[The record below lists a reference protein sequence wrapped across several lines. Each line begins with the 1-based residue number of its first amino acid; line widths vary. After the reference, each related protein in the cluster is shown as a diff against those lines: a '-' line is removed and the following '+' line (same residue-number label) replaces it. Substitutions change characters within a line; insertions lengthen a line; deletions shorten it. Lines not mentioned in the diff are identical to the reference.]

1 MKHNS
6 FGCGVLSIVSRSDY
20 DDMPSGGGRRGGKG
34 NKGLTLGVLIC
45 ILVILIIIV
54 VRLIVTPEE
63 KLEVLPP
70 NTIEKE
76 SPKNEVDVDAS
87 KMDDRDMVSADSS
100 LYIVTQVD
108 SVVSDEM
115 EESSIEVKNEI
126 IEDKEES
133 ITEEVQE
140 TPVVEE
146 SVEISNSDTFSFT
159 EDTSDVEGPLPTVM
173 EEVIPDDGSTPI
185 EDLLSIEGKEV
196 VSEDTAPTEME
207 DTIPEETT
215 PPEDPLSIEMEETIP
230 DEVIHSI
237 EESFPMVA
245 ETPSEEMAVVEE
257 VSVEEPM
264 VEAPI
269 TQEKIDETPSSTV
282 DEPYDPFVKEE
293 VESIRRGLGDLL
305 SKINFQL
312 ILEEEDTPSE
322 DVEVVLPE
330 EEVEEPL
337 VEAKEEEEIDAPME
351 SSEKVSEPLMETLE
365 KIGPEVAEIM
375 PDSTYESFDAENP
388 ILDSVDEAQ
397 EEPTALETEEIREMS
412 KTAVIEEKSGEI
424 IPGSDIRVE
433 EDRVVLLSTPGKAV
447 ISPVSGIVVQSGR
460 VDGLKTISIE
470 TDEGEIWRFSGFER
484 VDVRMNQK
492 IKKGSALGSIGQS
505 TGSSISISLSSN

>member
-1 MKHNS
+1 M
-6 FGCGVLSIVSRSDY
+6 SRSDY

-70 NTIEKE
+70 NAIEKE

-100 LYIVTQVD
+100 LSIVTQLD

-115 EESSIEVKNEI
+115 EESSMEVKDEI
-126 IEDKEES
+126 VEDREES

-146 SVEISNSDTFSFT
+146 SVEISNSDTFSYT
-159 EDTSDVEGPLPTVM
+159 EDTSDVEGPLPTEMEEVVSEEIVSSIEEPM
-173 EEVIPDDGSTPI
+173 SIEMEEVISEEEPNMEEALPTKEEEVIPDDGSTPI
-185 EDLLSIEGKEV
+185 
-196 VSEDTAPTEME
+196 
-207 DTIPEETT
+207 
-215 PPEDPLSIEMEETIP
+215 EDPLSIEMEETIP
-230 DEVIHSI
+230 DEVIHSL
-237 EESFPMVA
+237 EESFPMVD

-257 VSVEEPM
+257 VSEEEPM

-269 TQEKIDETPSSTV
+269 TQEKIDETPSSIV

-312 ILEEEDTPSE
+312 ILEEEVTPSE

-330 EEVEEPL
+330 EEVVEPL
-337 VEAKEEEEIDAPME
+337 VAAKEEEEI
-351 SSEKVSEPLMETLE
+351 
-365 KIGPEVAEIM
+365 GPEVEEIM
-375 PDSTYESFDAENP
+375 PDSTYESFDEENP
-388 ILDSVDEAQ
+388 ILYFVDDAQ
-397 EEPTALETEEIREMS
+397 EEPTDLETEEIREVS

-424 IPGSDIRVE
+424 IPDSDIRVE

>member
-70 NTIEKE
+70 NAIEKE

-87 KMDDRDMVSADSS
+87 KMDDRAVVSDDSS
-100 LYIVTQVD
+100 LSIVTQLD
-108 SVVSDEM
+108 SVVSEEM
-115 EESSIEVKNEI
+115 
-126 IEDKEES
+126 EES
-133 ITEEVQE
+133 ITEEVLE

-146 SVEISNSDTFSFT
+146 SVEISNPDTFSYT
-159 EDTSDVEGPLPTVM
+159 EDTSDVEGTLPTEMEEVVSEEIVSPIEEPISIEM
-173 EEVIPDDGSTPI
+173 EEVISEEEPTMEEALPTKEEEVIPDDGSTPI
-185 EDLLSIEGKEV
+185 EDS
-196 VSEDTAPTEME
+196 
-207 DTIPEETT
+207 
-215 PPEDPLSIEMEETIP
+215 LSIEMEETIP

-237 EESFPMVA
+237 EESFPMVD

-257 VSVEEPM
+257 VSEVEPM

-269 TQEKIDETPSSTV
+269 NQEKIDETPSSIV

-312 ILEEEDTPSE
+312 ILGEEDTPSE

-330 EEVEEPL
+330 EE
-337 VEAKEEEEIDAPME
+337 EIGASIE
-351 SSEKVSEPLMETLE
+351 SSEEVSEPLLETMEE
-365 KIGPEVAEIM
+365 IGPEVEEIM
-375 PDSTYESFDAENP
+375 PDSTYESFDAEKQ
-388 ILDSVDEAQ
+388 ILDSVNDAQ
-397 EEPTALETEEIREMS
+397 EEPTAFETEEIREMP

>member
-70 NTIEKE
+70 NAIEKE

-87 KMDDRDMVSADSS
+87 KMDDRAVVSDDSS
-100 LYIVTQVD
+100 LSIVTQLD
-108 SVVSDEM
+108 SVVSEEM
-115 EESSIEVKNEI
+115 
-126 IEDKEES
+126 EES
-133 ITEEVQE
+133 ITEEVLE

-146 SVEISNSDTFSFT
+146 SVEISNPDTFSYT
-159 EDTSDVEGPLPTVM
+159 EDTSDVEGTLPTEMEEVVSEEIVSPIEEPISIEM
-173 EEVIPDDGSTPI
+173 EEVISEEEPTMEEALPTKEEEVIPDDGSTPI
-185 EDLLSIEGKEV
+185 
-196 VSEDTAPTEME
+196 
-207 DTIPEETT
+207 
-215 PPEDPLSIEMEETIP
+215 EDPLSIEMEETIP
-230 DEVIHSI
+230 DEVIHSL
-237 EESFPMVA
+237 EESFPMVD

-257 VSVEEPM
+257 VSEVEPM

-269 TQEKIDETPSSTV
+269 NQEKIDETPSSIV

-312 ILEEEDTPSE
+312 ILEEEVTPSE

-330 EEVEEPL
+330 EEVVEPL
-337 VEAKEEEEIDAPME
+337 VAAKEEEEI
-351 SSEKVSEPLMETLE
+351 
-365 KIGPEVAEIM
+365 GPEVEEIM
-375 PDSTYESFDAENP
+375 PDSIYEGFDAEKQ
-388 ILDSVDEAQ
+388 ILDSVDDAQ
-397 EEPTALETEEIREMS
+397 EEPTDLDTEEIRAVS

-424 IPGSDIRVE
+424 ILGSDIRVE

>member
-1 MKHNS
+1 M
-6 FGCGVLSIVSRSDY
+6 SRSDY

-70 NTIEKE
+70 NAIEKE

-100 LYIVTQVD
+100 LSIVTQLD
-108 SVVSDEM
+108 SVVSEEM
-115 EESSIEVKNEI
+115 
-126 IEDKEES
+126 EES
-133 ITEEVQE
+133 ITEEVLE

-146 SVEISNSDTFSFT
+146 SVEISNSDTFSYT
-159 EDTSDVEGPLPTVM
+159 EDTSDVEGPLPTEMEEVVSEEIVSPIEEPISIEM
-173 EEVIPDDGSTPI
+173 EEVISEEEPTMEEALPTKEEEVIPDDGSTPI
-185 EDLLSIEGKEV
+185 
-196 VSEDTAPTEME
+196 
-207 DTIPEETT
+207 
-215 PPEDPLSIEMEETIP
+215 EDPLSIEMEETIP

-237 EESFPMVA
+237 EESFPMVD
-245 ETPSEEMAVVEE
+245 ETSSEEMAVVEE
-257 VSVEEPM
+257 VSEVEPM

-269 TQEKIDETPSSTV
+269 TQEKIDETPSSIV

-312 ILEEEDTPSE
+312 ILEEEVTPSE

-330 EEVEEPL
+330 EEVVEPL
-337 VEAKEEEEIDAPME
+337 VAAKEEEEI
-351 SSEKVSEPLMETLE
+351 
-365 KIGPEVAEIM
+365 GPEVEEIM
-375 PDSTYESFDAENP
+375 PDSTYESFDEENP

-397 EEPTALETEEIREMS
+397 EEPTALETEEIREVS

-433 EDRVVLLSTPGKAV
+433 EDRVVLLSTPGKAG
-447 ISPVSGIVVQSGR
+447 ISPVSGIVVQSGI
-460 VDGLKTISIE
+460 VFCLKTISIE

>member
-70 NTIEKE
+70 NAIEKE
-76 SPKNEVDVDAS
+76 NPKNEVDVDAS
-87 KMDDRDMVSADSS
+87 KMDDRAVVSDDSS
-100 LYIVTQVD
+100 LSIVTQLD
-108 SVVSDEM
+108 SVVSEEM
-115 EESSIEVKNEI
+115 
-126 IEDKEES
+126 EES
-133 ITEEVQE
+133 ITEEVLE

-146 SVEISNSDTFSFT
+146 SVEISNSDTFSYT
-159 EDTSDVEGPLPTVM
+159 EDTSDVEGPLPTEMEEVVSEEIVSPIEEPISIEM
-173 EEVIPDDGSTPI
+173 EEVISEEEPTMEEALSTKEEEVIPDDGSTPI
-185 EDLLSIEGKEV
+185 
-196 VSEDTAPTEME
+196 
-207 DTIPEETT
+207 
-215 PPEDPLSIEMEETIP
+215 EDPLSIEMEETIP
-230 DEVIHSI
+230 DEVMHSI
-237 EESFPMVA
+237 EESFPMVD
-245 ETPSEEMAVVEE
+245 ETLSEEMAVVEE
-257 VSVEEPM
+257 VSEVEPM

-269 TQEKIDETPSSTV
+269 TQEKIDETPSSIV

-312 ILEEEDTPSE
+312 ILEEEVTPSE

-330 EEVEEPL
+330 EEVVEPL
-337 VEAKEEEEIDAPME
+337 VEAKEEEEI
-351 SSEKVSEPLMETLE
+351 
-365 KIGPEVAEIM
+365 GPEVEEIM
-375 PDSTYESFDAENP
+375 PDSTYESFDAEKQ

-397 EEPTALETEEIREMS
+397 EEPTALETEEIREMA

>member
-100 LYIVTQVD
+100 LSIVTQLD

-115 EESSIEVKNEI
+115 EESSIEVKDEI
-126 IEDKEES
+126 VEDREES

-146 SVEISNSDTFSFT
+146 SVEISNSDTFSYT
-159 EDTSDVEGPLPTVM
+159 EDTSDVEGPLPTEMEEVVSEEIVSSIEEPM
-173 EEVIPDDGSTPI
+173 SIEMEEVISEEEPNMEEALPTKEEEVIPDDGSTPI
-185 EDLLSIEGKEV
+185 
-196 VSEDTAPTEME
+196 
-207 DTIPEETT
+207 
-215 PPEDPLSIEMEETIP
+215 EDPLSIEMEETIP

-237 EESFPMVA
+237 EESFPMVD

-257 VSVEEPM
+257 VSEEEPM

-269 TQEKIDETPSSTV
+269 TQEKIDETPSSIV

-312 ILEEEDTPSE
+312 ILEEEVTPSE
-322 DVEVVLPE
+322 DVEVVLP
-330 EEVEEPL
+330 
-337 VEAKEEEEIDAPME
+337 EEEEIDAPME
-351 SSEKVSEPLMETLE
+351 SSEKVSEPLLETLE

-375 PDSTYESFDAENP
+375 PDSIYEGFDAEKQ
-388 ILDSVDEAQ
+388 ILYFVDDAQ
-397 EEPTALETEEIREMS
+397 EEPTDLETEEIREVS

-447 ISPVSGIVVQSGR
+447 KSPVSGIVVQSGR

>member
-1 MKHNS
+1 M
-6 FGCGVLSIVSRSDY
+6 SRSDY

-70 NTIEKE
+70 NAIEKE

-87 KMDDRDMVSADSS
+87 KMDDRAVVSDDSS
-100 LYIVTQVD
+100 LSIVTQLD
-108 SVVSDEM
+108 SVVSEEM
-115 EESSIEVKNEI
+115 
-126 IEDKEES
+126 EES
-133 ITEEVQE
+133 ITEEVLE

-146 SVEISNSDTFSFT
+146 SVEISNPDTFSYT
-159 EDTSDVEGPLPTVM
+159 EDTSDVEGTLPTEMEEVVSEEIVSPIEEPISIEM
-173 EEVIPDDGSTPI
+173 EEVISEEEPIMEEALSTKEEEVIPDDGSTPI
-185 EDLLSIEGKEV
+185 E
-196 VSEDTAPTEME
+196 A
-207 DTIPEETT
+207 
-215 PPEDPLSIEMEETIP
+215 PLSIEMEETIP
-230 DEVIHSI
+230 DEVIHSL
-237 EESFPMVA
+237 EESFPMVD

-257 VSVEEPM
+257 VSEVEPM

-269 TQEKIDETPSSTV
+269 NQEKIDETPSSIV

-312 ILEEEDTPSE
+312 ILEEEVTPSE

-330 EEVEEPL
+330 EEVVEPL

-351 SSEKVSEPLMETLE
+351 SSEKVSEPLLETMEE
-365 KIGPEVAEIM
+365 IGPEVAEIM
-375 PDSTYESFDAENP
+375 PDSTYESFDEENP

-397 EEPTALETEEIREMS
+397 EEPTDLDTEEIREVS

-447 ISPVSGIVVQSGR
+447 ISPISGIVVQSGR

-505 TGSSISISLSSN
+505 TGSSIFISLSSN

>member
-70 NTIEKE
+70 NAIEKE

-87 KMDDRDMVSADSS
+87 KMDDRAVVSDDSS
-100 LYIVTQVD
+100 LSIVTQLD
-108 SVVSDEM
+108 SVVSEEM
-115 EESSIEVKNEI
+115 
-126 IEDKEES
+126 EES
-133 ITEEVQE
+133 ITEEVLE

-146 SVEISNSDTFSFT
+146 SVEISNSDTFSYT
-159 EDTSDVEGPLPTVM
+159 EDTSDVEGTLPTEMEEVVSEEIVSPIEEPISIEM
-173 EEVIPDDGSTPI
+173 EEVISEEEPTMEEALPTKEEEVIPDDGSTPI
-185 EDLLSIEGKEV
+185 
-196 VSEDTAPTEME
+196 
-207 DTIPEETT
+207 
-215 PPEDPLSIEMEETIP
+215 EDPLSIEMEETIP

-237 EESFPMVA
+237 EESFPMVD
-245 ETPSEEMAVVEE
+245 ETSSEEMAVVEE
-257 VSVEEPM
+257 VSEVEPM

-269 TQEKIDETPSSTV
+269 TQEKIDETPSSIV

-312 ILEEEDTPSE
+312 ILEEEVTPSE

-330 EEVEEPL
+330 EEVVEPL
-337 VEAKEEEEIDAPME
+337 VAAKEEEEI
-351 SSEKVSEPLMETLE
+351 
-365 KIGPEVAEIM
+365 GPEVEEIM
-375 PDSTYESFDAENP
+375 PDSTYESFDEENP
-388 ILDSVDEAQ
+388 ILDSVDDAQ
-397 EEPTALETEEIREMS
+397 EEPTALETEEIREVS

-447 ISPVSGIVVQSGR
+447 KSPVSGIVVQSGR

>member
-1 MKHNS
+1 M
-6 FGCGVLSIVSRSDY
+6 SRSDY

-70 NTIEKE
+70 NAIEKE

-87 KMDDRDMVSADSS
+87 KMDDRAVVSDDSS
-100 LYIVTQVD
+100 LSIVTQLD
-108 SVVSDEM
+108 SVVSEEM
-115 EESSIEVKNEI
+115 
-126 IEDKEES
+126 EES
-133 ITEEVQE
+133 ITEEVLE

-146 SVEISNSDTFSFT
+146 SVEISNSDTFSYT
-159 EDTSDVEGPLPTVM
+159 EDTSDVEGTLPTEMEEVVSEEIVSPIEEPISIEM
-173 EEVIPDDGSTPI
+173 EEVISEEEPTMEEALPTKEEEVIPDDGSTPI
-185 EDLLSIEGKEV
+185 ED
-196 VSEDTAPTEME
+196 
-207 DTIPEETT
+207 
-215 PPEDPLSIEMEETIP
+215 PLSIEMEETIP
-230 DEVIHSI
+230 DDVIHSI
-237 EESFPMVA
+237 EESFPMID
-245 ETPSEEMAVVEE
+245 EIPSEEMAVVEE
-257 VSVEEPM
+257 VSEVEPM

-269 TQEKIDETPSSTV
+269 NQEKIDETPSSIV

-312 ILEEEDTPSE
+312 ILEEEVTPSE

-330 EEVEEPL
+330 EEVVEPL
-337 VEAKEEEEIDAPME
+337 VAAKEEEEI
-351 SSEKVSEPLMETLE
+351 
-365 KIGPEVAEIM
+365 GPEVEEIM
-375 PDSTYESFDAENP
+375 PDSTYESFDEENP

-397 EEPTALETEEIREMS
+397 EEPTAFETEEIREMP
-412 KTAVIEEKSGEI
+412 KTAVIEEMSGEI

-447 ISPVSGIVVQSGR
+447 KSPVSGIVVQSGR

>member
-70 NTIEKE
+70 NAIEKE

-87 KMDDRDMVSADSS
+87 KMDDRAVVSDDSS
-100 LYIVTQVD
+100 LSIVTQLD
-108 SVVSDEM
+108 SVVSEEM
-115 EESSIEVKNEI
+115 
-126 IEDKEES
+126 EES
-133 ITEEVQE
+133 ITEEVLE

-146 SVEISNSDTFSFT
+146 SVEISNSDTFSYT
-159 EDTSDVEGPLPTVM
+159 EDTSDVEGPLPTEMEEVVSEEIVSPIEEPISIEM
-173 EEVIPDDGSTPI
+173 EKVISEEEPIMEEALPTNEEEVIPDDGSTPI
-185 EDLLSIEGKEV
+185 
-196 VSEDTAPTEME
+196 
-207 DTIPEETT
+207 
-215 PPEDPLSIEMEETIP
+215 EDPLSIEMEETIP

-237 EESFPMVA
+237 EESFPMVD

-257 VSVEEPM
+257 VSEVEPM

-269 TQEKIDETPSSTV
+269 NQEKIDETPSSIV

-312 ILEEEDTPSE
+312 ILEEEVTPSE

-330 EEVEEPL
+330 EEVVEPL
-337 VEAKEEEEIDAPME
+337 VAAKEEEEI
-351 SSEKVSEPLMETLE
+351 
-365 KIGPEVAEIM
+365 GPEVEEIM
-375 PDSTYESFDAENP
+375 PDSIYEGFDAEKQ

-397 EEPTALETEEIREMS
+397 EEPTAFETEEIREVS

>member
-70 NTIEKE
+70 NAIEKE

-87 KMDDRDMVSADSS
+87 KMDDRAVVSDDSS
-100 LYIVTQVD
+100 LSIVTQLD
-108 SVVSDEM
+108 SVVSEEM
-115 EESSIEVKNEI
+115 
-126 IEDKEES
+126 EES
-133 ITEEVQE
+133 ITEEVLE

-146 SVEISNSDTFSFT
+146 SVEISNSDTFSYT
-159 EDTSDVEGPLPTVM
+159 EDTSDVEGTLPTEMEEVVSEEIVSPIEEPISIEM
-173 EEVIPDDGSTPI
+173 EKVISEEEPIMEEALPTKEEEVIPDDGSTPI
-185 EDLLSIEGKEV
+185 EDS
-196 VSEDTAPTEME
+196 
-207 DTIPEETT
+207 
-215 PPEDPLSIEMEETIP
+215 LSIEMEETIP

-237 EESFPMVA
+237 EESFPMVD
-245 ETPSEEMAVVEE
+245 EKPSEEMAVVEE
-257 VSVEEPM
+257 VSEVEPM

-269 TQEKIDETPSSTV
+269 TQEKIDETPSSIV

-312 ILEEEDTPSE
+312 ILEEEVTPSE

-330 EEVEEPL
+330 EEVVEPL
-337 VEAKEEEEIDAPME
+337 VAAKEEEEI
-351 SSEKVSEPLMETLE
+351 
-365 KIGPEVAEIM
+365 GPEVEEIM
-375 PDSTYESFDAENP
+375 PDSIYEGFDEENP
-388 ILDSVDEAQ
+388 ILDSVDDAQ
-397 EEPTALETEEIREMS
+397 EEPTALETEEIRAVS

>member
-70 NTIEKE
+70 NAIEKE

-87 KMDDRDMVSADSS
+87 KMDDRAVVSDDSS
-100 LYIVTQVD
+100 LSIVTQLD
-108 SVVSDEM
+108 SVVSEEM
-115 EESSIEVKNEI
+115 
-126 IEDKEES
+126 EES
-133 ITEEVQE
+133 ITEEVLE

-146 SVEISNSDTFSFT
+146 SVEISNSDTFSYT
-159 EDTSDVEGPLPTVM
+159 EDTSDVEGPLPTEMEEVVSEEIVSPIEEPISIEM
-173 EEVIPDDGSTPI
+173 EEVISEEEPIMEEALSTKEEEVIPDDGSTPI
-185 EDLLSIEGKEV
+185 
-196 VSEDTAPTEME
+196 
-207 DTIPEETT
+207 
-215 PPEDPLSIEMEETIP
+215 EDPLSIEMEETIP

-257 VSVEEPM
+257 VSEVEPM

-269 TQEKIDETPSSTV
+269 TQEKIDETPSSIV

-312 ILEEEDTPSE
+312 ILEEEVTPSE
-322 DVEVVLPE
+322 DVEVVLP
-330 EEVEEPL
+330 
-337 VEAKEEEEIDAPME
+337 EEEEIDAPME
-351 SSEKVSEPLMETLE
+351 SSEKVSEPLLETMEE
-365 KIGPEVAEIM
+365 IGPEVAEIM
-375 PDSTYESFDAENP
+375 PDSTYESFDAEKQ
-388 ILDSVDEAQ
+388 ILDSIDDAQ
-397 EEPTALETEEIREMS
+397 EEPTDLDTEKIREMS

-447 ISPVSGIVVQSGR
+447 KSPVSGIVVQSGR

>member
-1 MKHNS
+1 M
-6 FGCGVLSIVSRSDY
+6 SRSDY

-70 NTIEKE
+70 NAIEKE

-87 KMDDRDMVSADSS
+87 KMDDRAVVSDDSS
-100 LYIVTQVD
+100 LSIVTQLD
-108 SVVSDEM
+108 SVVSEEM
-115 EESSIEVKNEI
+115 
-126 IEDKEES
+126 EES
-133 ITEEVQE
+133 ITEEVLE

-146 SVEISNSDTFSFT
+146 SVEISNSDTFSYT
-159 EDTSDVEGPLPTVM
+159 EDTSDVEGTLPTEMEEVVSEEIVSPIEEPISIEM
-173 EEVIPDDGSTPI
+173 EEVISEEEPIMEEALPTKEEEVIPDDGSTPI
-185 EDLLSIEGKEV
+185 EDS
-196 VSEDTAPTEME
+196 
-207 DTIPEETT
+207 
-215 PPEDPLSIEMEETIP
+215 LSIEMEETIP

-245 ETPSEEMAVVEE
+245 ETPSEEMSVVEE
-257 VSVEEPM
+257 VSEVEPM

-269 TQEKIDETPSSTV
+269 TQEKIDETPSSIV

-312 ILEEEDTPSE
+312 ILGEEDTPSE

-330 EEVEEPL
+330 EEVVEPL
-337 VEAKEEEEIDAPME
+337 VAAKEEEEI
-351 SSEKVSEPLMETLE
+351 
-365 KIGPEVAEIM
+365 GPEVEEIM
-375 PDSTYESFDAENP
+375 PDSTYESFDEENP

-397 EEPTALETEEIREMS
+397 EEPTALETEEIREVS

-433 EDRVVLLSTPGKAV
+433 EDRVVLLSTPGRAV

>member
-70 NTIEKE
+70 NAIEKE

-87 KMDDRDMVSADSS
+87 KMDDRAVVSDDSS
-100 LYIVTQVD
+100 LSIVTQLD
-108 SVVSDEM
+108 SVVSEEM
-115 EESSIEVKNEI
+115 
-126 IEDKEES
+126 EES
-133 ITEEVQE
+133 ITEEVKE

-146 SVEISNSDTFSFT
+146 SVEISNFDTFSFT
-159 EDTSDVEGPLPTVM
+159 EDTSDVEGPLPTEMEEVVSEEIVSPIEEPISIEM
-173 EEVIPDDGSTPI
+173 EEVISEEEPTMEEALPTKEEEVIPDDGSTPI
-185 EDLLSIEGKEV
+185 EDS
-196 VSEDTAPTEME
+196 
-207 DTIPEETT
+207 
-215 PPEDPLSIEMEETIP
+215 LSIEMEETIP

-237 EESFPMVA
+237 EESFPMVD
-245 ETPSEEMAVVEE
+245 EKPSEEMAVVEE
-257 VSVEEPM
+257 VSEVEPM

-269 TQEKIDETPSSTV
+269 TQEKIDETPSSIV

-312 ILEEEDTPSE
+312 ILEEEVTPSE

-330 EEVEEPL
+330 EEVVEPL
-337 VEAKEEEEIDAPME
+337 VAAKEEEEI
-351 SSEKVSEPLMETLE
+351 
-365 KIGPEVAEIM
+365 GPEVEEIM
-375 PDSTYESFDAENP
+375 PDSTHESFDAEKQ

-397 EEPTALETEEIREMS
+397 EEPTDLETEEIIDVS

-505 TGSSISISLSSN
+505 TGSSVSISLSSN

>member
-70 NTIEKE
+70 NAIEKE

-87 KMDDRDMVSADSS
+87 KMDDRAVVSDDSS
-100 LYIVTQVD
+100 LSIVTQLD
-108 SVVSDEM
+108 SVVSEEM
-115 EESSIEVKNEI
+115 
-126 IEDKEES
+126 EES
-133 ITEEVQE
+133 ITEEVLE

-146 SVEISNSDTFSFT
+146 SVEISNSDTFSYT
-159 EDTSDVEGPLPTVM
+159 EDTSDVEGTLPTEMEEVVSEEIVSPIEEPISIEM
-173 EEVIPDDGSTPI
+173 EEVISEEEPTMEEALPTKEEEVIPDDGSTPI
-185 EDLLSIEGKEV
+185 E
-196 VSEDTAPTEME
+196 A
-207 DTIPEETT
+207 
-215 PPEDPLSIEMEETIP
+215 PLSIEMEETIP

-237 EESFPMVA
+237 EESFPMVD

-257 VSVEEPM
+257 VSEVEPM

-269 TQEKIDETPSSTV
+269 TQEKIDETPSSIV

-312 ILEEEDTPSE
+312 ILEEEVTPSE

-330 EEVEEPL
+330 EEVVEPL
-337 VEAKEEEEIDAPME
+337 VAAKEEEEI
-351 SSEKVSEPLMETLE
+351 
-365 KIGPEVAEIM
+365 GPEVEEIM
-375 PDSTYESFDAENP
+375 PDSTYESFDAEKQ

-397 EEPTALETEEIREMS
+397 EEPTAFETEEIREVS

>member
-70 NTIEKE
+70 NAIEKE

-100 LYIVTQVD
+100 LSIVTQLD
-108 SVVSDEM
+108 SVVSEEM
-115 EESSIEVKNEI
+115 
-126 IEDKEES
+126 EES
-133 ITEEVQE
+133 ITEEVLE

-146 SVEISNSDTFSFT
+146 SVEISNSDTFSYT
-159 EDTSDVEGPLPTVM
+159 EDTSDVEGTLPTEMEEVVSEEIVSPIEEPISIEM
-173 EEVIPDDGSTPI
+173 EEVISEEEPIMEEALFTKEEEVIPDDGSTPI
-185 EDLLSIEGKEV
+185 
-196 VSEDTAPTEME
+196 
-207 DTIPEETT
+207 
-215 PPEDPLSIEMEETIP
+215 EDPLSIEMEETIP
-230 DEVIHSI
+230 DEVMHSI
-237 EESFPMVA
+237 EESFPMVD

-257 VSVEEPM
+257 VSEVEPM

-269 TQEKIDETPSSTV
+269 TQEKIDETPSSIV

-312 ILEEEDTPSE
+312 ILEEEVTPSE

-330 EEVEEPL
+330 EEVVEPL
-337 VEAKEEEEIDAPME
+337 VAAKEEEEI
-351 SSEKVSEPLMETLE
+351 
-365 KIGPEVAEIM
+365 GPEVEEIM
-375 PDSTYESFDAENP
+375 PDSTYESFDAEKQ
-388 ILDSVDEAQ
+388 ILDSVDDAQ
-397 EEPTALETEEIREMS
+397 EEPTALETEEIREVS

>member
-34 NKGLTLGVLIC
+34 NKGLTLGV
-45 ILVILIIIV
+45 
-54 VRLIVTPEE
+54 RLIVTPEE

-70 NTIEKE
+70 NAIEKE

-87 KMDDRDMVSADSS
+87 KMDDRAVVSDDSS
-100 LYIVTQVD
+100 LSIVTQLD
-108 SVVSDEM
+108 SVVSEEM
-115 EESSIEVKNEI
+115 
-126 IEDKEES
+126 EES
-133 ITEEVQE
+133 ITEEVLE

-146 SVEISNSDTFSFT
+146 SVEISNSDTFSYT
-159 EDTSDVEGPLPTVM
+159 EDTSDVEGPLPTEMEEVVSEEIVSPIEEPISIEM
-173 EEVIPDDGSTPI
+173 EEVISEEEPTMEEALPTKEEEVIPDDGSTPI
-185 EDLLSIEGKEV
+185 
-196 VSEDTAPTEME
+196 
-207 DTIPEETT
+207 
-215 PPEDPLSIEMEETIP
+215 EDPLSIEMEETIP
-230 DEVIHSI
+230 DEVIHSL
-237 EESFPMVA
+237 EESFPMVD

-257 VSVEEPM
+257 VSEVEPM

-269 TQEKIDETPSSTV
+269 NQEKIDETPSSIV

-312 ILEEEDTPSE
+312 ILEEEVTPSE
-322 DVEVVLPE
+322 DVEVVLP
-330 EEVEEPL
+330 
-337 VEAKEEEEIDAPME
+337 EEEEIDAPME
-351 SSEKVSEPLMETLE
+351 SSEKVSEPLMETME

-375 PDSTYESFDAENP
+375 PDSTYESFDEENP

-397 EEPTALETEEIREMS
+397 EEPTDLDTEEIRAVS

-424 IPGSDIRVE
+424 ILGSDIRVE

-447 ISPVSGIVVQSGR
+447 ISPISGIVVQSGR

>member
-70 NTIEKE
+70 NAIEKE

-87 KMDDRDMVSADSS
+87 KMDDRAVVSDDSS
-100 LYIVTQVD
+100 LSIVTQLD
-108 SVVSDEM
+108 SVVSEEM
-115 EESSIEVKNEI
+115 
-126 IEDKEES
+126 EES
-133 ITEEVQE
+133 ITEEVLE

-146 SVEISNSDTFSFT
+146 SVEISNSDTFSYT
-159 EDTSDVEGPLPTVM
+159 EDTSDVEGTLPTEMEEVVSEEIVSPIEEPISIEM
-173 EEVIPDDGSTPI
+173 EEVISEEEPTMEEALPTKEEEVIPDDGSTPI
-185 EDLLSIEGKEV
+185 
-196 VSEDTAPTEME
+196 
-207 DTIPEETT
+207 
-215 PPEDPLSIEMEETIP
+215 EDPLSIEMEETIP

-237 EESFPMVA
+237 EESFPMVD

-257 VSVEEPM
+257 VSEVEPM

-269 TQEKIDETPSSTV
+269 NQEKIDETPSSIV

-312 ILEEEDTPSE
+312 ILEEEVTPSE
-322 DVEVVLPE
+322 DVEVVLP
-330 EEVEEPL
+330 
-337 VEAKEEEEIDAPME
+337 EEEEIDAPME

-365 KIGPEVAEIM
+365 EIGPEVAEIM
-375 PDSTYESFDAENP
+375 PDSTYESFDEENP

-397 EEPTALETEEIREMS
+397 EEPTALETEEIREVS

>member
-70 NTIEKE
+70 NAIEKE

-87 KMDDRDMVSADSS
+87 KMDDRAVVSDDSS
-100 LYIVTQVD
+100 LSIVTQLD
-108 SVVSDEM
+108 SVVSEEK
-115 EESSIEVKNEI
+115 EESSIEEKNEI
-126 IEDKEES
+126 VEDREES

-146 SVEISNSDTFSFT
+146 SVEISNSDTFSYA
-159 EDTSDVEGPLPTVM
+159 EDTSDVEGTLPTEMEEVVSEEIVSPIEEPISIEM
-173 EEVIPDDGSTPI
+173 EEEEVIPDDGSTPI
-185 EDLLSIEGKEV
+185 EDS
-196 VSEDTAPTEME
+196 
-207 DTIPEETT
+207 
-215 PPEDPLSIEMEETIP
+215 LSIEMEETIP

-237 EESFPMVA
+237 EESFPMID

-257 VSVEEPM
+257 VSEEEPM

-269 TQEKIDETPSSTV
+269 TQEKIDETPSSIV

-312 ILEEEDTPSE
+312 ILEEEVTPSE
-322 DVEVVLPE
+322 DVEVVLP
-330 EEVEEPL
+330 
-337 VEAKEEEEIDAPME
+337 EEEEIDAPME

-365 KIGPEVAEIM
+365 KIGPEVEEIM
-375 PDSTYESFDAENP
+375 PDSTYESFDAEKQ

-447 ISPVSGIVVQSGR
+447 KSPVSGIVVQSGR

>member
-70 NTIEKE
+70 NAIEKE

-87 KMDDRDMVSADSS
+87 KMDDRAVVSDDSS
-100 LYIVTQVD
+100 LSIVTQLD
-108 SVVSDEM
+108 SVVSEEM
-115 EESSIEVKNEI
+115 
-126 IEDKEES
+126 EES
-133 ITEEVQE
+133 ITEEVLE

-146 SVEISNSDTFSFT
+146 SVEISNSDTFSYT
-159 EDTSDVEGPLPTVM
+159 EDTSDVEGTLPTEMEEVVSEEIVSPIEEPISIEM
-173 EEVIPDDGSTPI
+173 EEVISEEEPTMEEALPTKEEEVIPDDGSTPI
-185 EDLLSIEGKEV
+185 
-196 VSEDTAPTEME
+196 
-207 DTIPEETT
+207 
-215 PPEDPLSIEMEETIP
+215 EDPLSIEMEETIP

-237 EESFPMVA
+237 EESFPMVD
-245 ETPSEEMAVVEE
+245 ETSSEEMAVVEE

-269 TQEKIDETPSSTV
+269 TQEKIDETPSSIV

-312 ILEEEDTPSE
+312 ILEEDDTPSE

-330 EEVEEPL
+330 EE
-337 VEAKEEEEIDAPME
+337 EIDAPME
-351 SSEKVSEPLMETLE
+351 SSEEVSEPLLETMEE
-365 KIGPEVAEIM
+365 IGPEVEEIM
-375 PDSTYESFDAENP
+375 PDSTYESFDEENP

-397 EEPTALETEEIREMS
+397 EEPTDLDTEEIREMS
-412 KTAVIEEKSGEI
+412 KTAVIEEMSGEI

>member
-1 MKHNS
+1 M
-6 FGCGVLSIVSRSDY
+6 SRSDY

-70 NTIEKE
+70 NAIEKE

-100 LYIVTQVD
+100 LSIVTQLD
-108 SVVSDEM
+108 SVVSEEM
-115 EESSIEVKNEI
+115 
-126 IEDKEES
+126 EES
-133 ITEEVQE
+133 ITEEVLE

-146 SVEISNSDTFSFT
+146 SVEISNSDTFSYT
-159 EDTSDVEGPLPTVM
+159 EDTSDVEGPLPTEMEEVVSEEIVSPIEEPISIEM
-173 EEVIPDDGSTPI
+173 EEVISEEEPTMEEALPTKEEEVIPDDGSTPI
-185 EDLLSIEGKEV
+185 
-196 VSEDTAPTEME
+196 
-207 DTIPEETT
+207 
-215 PPEDPLSIEMEETIP
+215 EDPLSIEMEETIP

-237 EESFPMVA
+237 EESFPMVD

-257 VSVEEPM
+257 VSEVEPM

-269 TQEKIDETPSSTV
+269 TQEKIDETPSSIV

-312 ILEEEDTPSE
+312 ILEEEVTPSE

-330 EEVEEPL
+330 EEVVEPL
-337 VEAKEEEEIDAPME
+337 VAAKEEEEI
-351 SSEKVSEPLMETLE
+351 
-365 KIGPEVAEIM
+365 GPEVEEIM
-375 PDSTYESFDAENP
+375 PDSTYESFDEENP

-397 EEPTALETEEIREMS
+397 EEPTALETEEIREVS

-505 TGSSISISLSSN
+505 TGSLISISLSSN

>member
-1 MKHNS
+1 M
-6 FGCGVLSIVSRSDY
+6 SRSDY

-70 NTIEKE
+70 NAIEKE

-87 KMDDRDMVSADSS
+87 KMDDRAVVSDDSS
-100 LYIVTQVD
+100 LSIVTQLD
-108 SVVSDEM
+108 SVLSEEM
-115 EESSIEVKNEI
+115 
-126 IEDKEES
+126 EES
-133 ITEEVQE
+133 ITEEVLE

-146 SVEISNSDTFSFT
+146 SVEISNSDTFSYT
-159 EDTSDVEGPLPTVM
+159 EDTSDVEGTLPTEMEEVVSEEIVSPIEEPISIEM
-173 EEVIPDDGSTPI
+173 EEVISEEEPIMEEALPTKEEEVIPDDGSTPI
-185 EDLLSIEGKEV
+185 EDS
-196 VSEDTAPTEME
+196 
-207 DTIPEETT
+207 
-215 PPEDPLSIEMEETIP
+215 LSIEMEETIP

-237 EESFPMVA
+237 EESFPMVD

-257 VSVEEPM
+257 VSEVEPM

-269 TQEKIDETPSSTV
+269 TQEKIDETPSSIV

-312 ILEEEDTPSE
+312 ILEEEVTPSE

-330 EEVEEPL
+330 EEVVEPL
-337 VEAKEEEEIDAPME
+337 VAAKEEEEI
-351 SSEKVSEPLMETLE
+351 
-365 KIGPEVAEIM
+365 GPEVEEIM
-375 PDSTYESFDAENP
+375 PDSTYESFDAEKQ

-397 EEPTALETEEIREMS
+397 EEPTDLETEEIIDVS

>member
-1 MKHNS
+1 M
-6 FGCGVLSIVSRSDY
+6 SRSDY

-70 NTIEKE
+70 NAIEKE

-87 KMDDRDMVSADSS
+87 KMDDRAVVSDDSS
-100 LYIVTQVD
+100 LSIVTQLD
-108 SVVSDEM
+108 SVVSEEM
-115 EESSIEVKNEI
+115 
-126 IEDKEES
+126 EES
-133 ITEEVQE
+133 ITEEVLE

-146 SVEISNSDTFSFT
+146 SVEISNSDTFSYT
-159 EDTSDVEGPLPTVM
+159 EDTSDVEGPLPTEMEEVVSEEIVSPIEEPISIEM
-173 EEVIPDDGSTPI
+173 EEVISEEEPIMEEALPTKEEEVIPDDGSTPI
-185 EDLLSIEGKEV
+185 
-196 VSEDTAPTEME
+196 
-207 DTIPEETT
+207 
-215 PPEDPLSIEMEETIP
+215 EDPLSIEMEETIP

-237 EESFPMVA
+237 EESFPMVD

-257 VSVEEPM
+257 VSEVEPM

-269 TQEKIDETPSSTV
+269 TQEKIDETPSSIV

-312 ILEEEDTPSE
+312 ILEEEVTPSE

-330 EEVEEPL
+330 EEVVEPL
-337 VEAKEEEEIDAPME
+337 VAAKEEEEI
-351 SSEKVSEPLMETLE
+351 
-365 KIGPEVAEIM
+365 GPEVEEIM
-375 PDSTYESFDAENP
+375 PDSTYESFDAEKQ
-388 ILDSVDEAQ
+388 ILDSVDDAQ
-397 EEPTALETEEIREMS
+397 EEPTALETEEIRAVS

-424 IPGSDIRVE
+424 IPDSDIRVE

>member
-70 NTIEKE
+70 NAIEKE

-87 KMDDRDMVSADSS
+87 KMDDRAVVSDDSS
-100 LYIVTQVD
+100 LSIVTQLD
-108 SVVSDEM
+108 SVVSEEM
-115 EESSIEVKNEI
+115 
-126 IEDKEES
+126 EES
-133 ITEEVQE
+133 ITEEVLE

-146 SVEISNSDTFSFT
+146 SVEISNPDTFSYT
-159 EDTSDVEGPLPTVM
+159 EDTSDVEGTLPTEMEEVVSEEIVSPIEEPISIEM
-173 EEVIPDDGSTPI
+173 EEVISEEEPTMEEALPTKEEEVIPDDGSTPI
-185 EDLLSIEGKEV
+185 
-196 VSEDTAPTEME
+196 
-207 DTIPEETT
+207 
-215 PPEDPLSIEMEETIP
+215 EDPLSIEMEETIP

-237 EESFPMVA
+237 EESFPMID

-257 VSVEEPM
+257 VSEVEPM
-264 VEAPI
+264 VEAHI
-269 TQEKIDETPSSTV
+269 TQEKIDETPSSIV

-312 ILEEEDTPSE
+312 ILEEEVTPSE

-330 EEVEEPL
+330 EEVVEPL
-337 VEAKEEEEIDAPME
+337 VAAKEEEEI
-351 SSEKVSEPLMETLE
+351 
-365 KIGPEVAEIM
+365 GPEVEEIM
-375 PDSTYESFDAENP
+375 PDSTYESFDEENP

-397 EEPTALETEEIREMS
+397 EEPTALETEEIREVS

-433 EDRVVLLSTPGKAV
+433 EDRVVLLSTPGRAV

-505 TGSSISISLSSN
+505 TGSSVSISLSSN

>member
-70 NTIEKE
+70 NAIEKE

-87 KMDDRDMVSADSS
+87 KMDDRAVVSDDSS
-100 LYIVTQVD
+100 LSIVTQLD
-108 SVVSDEM
+108 SVVSEEM
-115 EESSIEVKNEI
+115 
-126 IEDKEES
+126 EES
-133 ITEEVQE
+133 ITEEVLE

-146 SVEISNSDTFSFT
+146 SVEISNSDTFSYT
-159 EDTSDVEGPLPTVM
+159 EDTSDVEGPLPTEMEEVVSEEIVSPIEEPISIEM
-173 EEVIPDDGSTPI
+173 EEVISEEEPTMEEALPNKEEEVIPDDGSTPI
-185 EDLLSIEGKEV
+185 E
-196 VSEDTAPTEME
+196 A
-207 DTIPEETT
+207 
-215 PPEDPLSIEMEETIP
+215 PLSIEMEETIP

-237 EESFPMVA
+237 EESFPMVD

-257 VSVEEPM
+257 VSEVEPM

-269 TQEKIDETPSSTV
+269 TQEKIDETPSSIV

-312 ILEEEDTPSE
+312 ILEEEVTPSE

-330 EEVEEPL
+330 EE
-337 VEAKEEEEIDAPME
+337 EIDAPME
-351 SSEKVSEPLMETLE
+351 SSEEVSEPLLETMEE
-365 KIGPEVAEIM
+365 IGPEVAEIM
-375 PDSTYESFDAENP
+375 PDSTYESFDAEKQ
-388 ILDSVDEAQ
+388 ILDFVDDAQ
-397 EEPTALETEEIREMS
+397 EEPTDLETEEIREVS

-447 ISPVSGIVVQSGR
+447 KSPVSGIVVQSGR

>member
-70 NTIEKE
+70 NAIEKE

-87 KMDDRDMVSADSS
+87 KMDDRAVVSDDSS
-100 LYIVTQVD
+100 LSIVTQLD
-108 SVVSDEM
+108 SVVSEEM
-115 EESSIEVKNEI
+115 
-126 IEDKEES
+126 EES
-133 ITEEVQE
+133 ITEEVLE

-146 SVEISNSDTFSFT
+146 SVEISNSDTFSYT
-159 EDTSDVEGPLPTVM
+159 EDTSDVEGTLPTEMEEVVSEEIVSPIEEPISIEM
-173 EEVIPDDGSTPI
+173 EEVISEEEPTMEEALPTKEEEVIPDDGSTPI
-185 EDLLSIEGKEV
+185 EDS
-196 VSEDTAPTEME
+196 
-207 DTIPEETT
+207 
-215 PPEDPLSIEMEETIP
+215 LSIEMEETIP

-237 EESFPMVA
+237 EESFPMVD
-245 ETPSEEMAVVEE
+245 ETSSEEMAVVEE

-269 TQEKIDETPSSTV
+269 TQEKIDETPSSIV

-312 ILEEEDTPSE
+312 ILEEEVTPSE

-330 EEVEEPL
+330 EEVVEPL
-337 VEAKEEEEIDAPME
+337 VAAKEEEEI
-351 SSEKVSEPLMETLE
+351 
-365 KIGPEVAEIM
+365 GPEVEEIM
-375 PDSTYESFDAENP
+375 PDSTYESFDAEKQ

-397 EEPTALETEEIREMS
+397 EEPTALETEEIREVS

>member
-70 NTIEKE
+70 NAIEKE

-87 KMDDRDMVSADSS
+87 KMDDRAVVSDDSS
-100 LYIVTQVD
+100 LSIVTQLD
-108 SVVSDEM
+108 SVVSEEM
-115 EESSIEVKNEI
+115 
-126 IEDKEES
+126 EES
-133 ITEEVQE
+133 ITEEVLE

-146 SVEISNSDTFSFT
+146 SVEISNSDTFSYT
-159 EDTSDVEGPLPTVM
+159 EDTSDVEGTLPTEMEEVVSEEIVSPIEESISIEM
-173 EEVIPDDGSTPI
+173 EEVISEEEPIMEEALSTKEEEVIPDDGSTPI
-185 EDLLSIEGKEV
+185 
-196 VSEDTAPTEME
+196 
-207 DTIPEETT
+207 
-215 PPEDPLSIEMEETIP
+215 EDPLSIEMEETIP
-230 DEVIHSI
+230 DEVIHSL
-237 EESFPMVA
+237 EESFPMVD

-257 VSVEEPM
+257 VSEVEPM

-269 TQEKIDETPSSTV
+269 TQEKIDETPSSIV

-312 ILEEEDTPSE
+312 ILEEEVTPSE

-330 EEVEEPL
+330 EEVVEPL
-337 VEAKEEEEIDAPME
+337 VAAKEEEEI
-351 SSEKVSEPLMETLE
+351 
-365 KIGPEVAEIM
+365 GPEVEEIM
-375 PDSTYESFDAENP
+375 PDSTYESFDAEKQ
-388 ILDSVDEAQ
+388 ILDSIDDAQ
-397 EEPTALETEEIREMS
+397 EEPIALETEEIREMS

>member
-70 NTIEKE
+70 NAIEKE

-87 KMDDRDMVSADSS
+87 KMDDRAVVSDDSS
-100 LYIVTQVD
+100 LSIVTQLD
-108 SVVSDEM
+108 SVVSEEM
-115 EESSIEVKNEI
+115 
-126 IEDKEES
+126 EES
-133 ITEEVQE
+133 ITEEVLE

-146 SVEISNSDTFSFT
+146 SVEISNSDTFSYT
-159 EDTSDVEGPLPTVM
+159 EDTSDVEGTLPTEMEEVVSEEIVSPIEEPISIEM
-173 EEVIPDDGSTPI
+173 EEVISEEEPIMEEALPTKEEEVIPDDGSTPI
-185 EDLLSIEGKEV
+185 
-196 VSEDTAPTEME
+196 
-207 DTIPEETT
+207 
-215 PPEDPLSIEMEETIP
+215 EDPLSIEMEETIP

-237 EESFPMVA
+237 EESFPMVD
-245 ETPSEEMAVVEE
+245 ETSSEEMAVVEE
-257 VSVEEPM
+257 VSEVEPM

-269 TQEKIDETPSSTV
+269 TQEKIDETPSSIV

-312 ILEEEDTPSE
+312 ILEEEVTPSE

-330 EEVEEPL
+330 EEVVEPL
-337 VEAKEEEEIDAPME
+337 VAAKEEEEI
-351 SSEKVSEPLMETLE
+351 
-365 KIGPEVAEIM
+365 GPEVEEIM
-375 PDSTYESFDAENP
+375 PDSTYESFDAEKQ

-397 EEPTALETEEIREMS
+397 EEPTALETEEIREVS

>member
-70 NTIEKE
+70 NAIEKE

-87 KMDDRDMVSADSS
+87 KMDDRAVVSDDSS
-100 LYIVTQVD
+100 LSIVTQLD
-108 SVVSDEM
+108 SVVSEEM
-115 EESSIEVKNEI
+115 
-126 IEDKEES
+126 EES
-133 ITEEVQE
+133 ITEEVLE

-146 SVEISNSDTFSFT
+146 SVEISNSDTFSYT
-159 EDTSDVEGPLPTVM
+159 EDTSDVEGTLPTEMEEVVSEEIVSPIEEPISIEM
-173 EEVIPDDGSTPI
+173 EEVISEEEPTMEEALPTKEEEVIPDDGSTPI
-185 EDLLSIEGKEV
+185 
-196 VSEDTAPTEME
+196 
-207 DTIPEETT
+207 
-215 PPEDPLSIEMEETIP
+215 EDPLSIEMEETIP
-230 DEVIHSI
+230 DEVMHSI
-237 EESFPMVA
+237 EESFPMVD

-257 VSVEEPM
+257 VSEVEPM

-269 TQEKIDETPSSTV
+269 TQEKIDETPSSIV

-312 ILEEEDTPSE
+312 ILEEEVTPSE

-330 EEVEEPL
+330 EEVVEPL
-337 VEAKEEEEIDAPME
+337 VAAKEEEEI
-351 SSEKVSEPLMETLE
+351 
-365 KIGPEVAEIM
+365 GPEVEEIM
-375 PDSTYESFDAENP
+375 PDSTYESFDEENP

-397 EEPTALETEEIREMS
+397 EEPTALETEEIRAVS

-424 IPGSDIRVE
+424 ILGSDIRVE

-447 ISPVSGIVVQSGR
+447 KSPVSGIVVQSGR

>member
-70 NTIEKE
+70 NAIEKE

-87 KMDDRDMVSADSS
+87 KMDDRAVVSDDSS
-100 LYIVTQVD
+100 LSIVTQLD
-108 SVVSDEM
+108 SVVSEEM
-115 EESSIEVKNEI
+115 
-126 IEDKEES
+126 EES
-133 ITEEVQE
+133 ITEEVLE

-146 SVEISNSDTFSFT
+146 SVEISNSDTFSYT
-159 EDTSDVEGPLPTVM
+159 EDTSDVEGTLPTEMEEVVSEEIVSPIEEPISIEM
-173 EEVIPDDGSTPI
+173 EEVISEEEPTMEEALPTKEEEVIPDDGSTPI
-185 EDLLSIEGKEV
+185 E
-196 VSEDTAPTEME
+196 A
-207 DTIPEETT
+207 
-215 PPEDPLSIEMEETIP
+215 PLSIEMEETIP

-237 EESFPMVA
+237 EESFPMVD

-257 VSVEEPM
+257 VSEVEPM

-269 TQEKIDETPSSTV
+269 TQEKIDETPSSIV

-312 ILEEEDTPSE
+312 ILEEEVTPSE

-330 EEVEEPL
+330 EE
-337 VEAKEEEEIDAPME
+337 EIGASIE
-351 SSEKVSEPLMETLE
+351 SSEEVSEPLLETMEE
-365 KIGPEVAEIM
+365 IGPEVEEIM
-375 PDSTYESFDAENP
+375 PDSTYESFDAEKQ
-388 ILDSVDEAQ
+388 ILDSVDDAQ
-397 EEPTALETEEIREMS
+397 EEPTALETEEIREVS

>member
-70 NTIEKE
+70 NAIEKE

-87 KMDDRDMVSADSS
+87 KMDDRAVVSDDSS
-100 LYIVTQVD
+100 LSIVTQLD
-108 SVVSDEM
+108 SVVSEEM
-115 EESSIEVKNEI
+115 
-126 IEDKEES
+126 EES
-133 ITEEVQE
+133 ITEEVLE

-146 SVEISNSDTFSFT
+146 SVEISNSDTFSYT
-159 EDTSDVEGPLPTVM
+159 EDTSDVEGTLPTEMEEVVSEEIVSPIEEPISIEM
-173 EEVIPDDGSTPI
+173 EKLISEEEPIMEEALPTKEEEVIPGDGSTPI
-185 EDLLSIEGKEV
+185 EDS
-196 VSEDTAPTEME
+196 
-207 DTIPEETT
+207 
-215 PPEDPLSIEMEETIP
+215 LSIEMEETIP

-237 EESFPMVA
+237 EESFPMVD

-257 VSVEEPM
+257 VSEVGPM

-269 TQEKIDETPSSTV
+269 TQEKIDETPSSIV

-312 ILEEEDTPSE
+312 ILEEEVTPSE

-330 EEVEEPL
+330 EEVVEPL
-337 VEAKEEEEIDAPME
+337 VAAKEEEEI
-351 SSEKVSEPLMETLE
+351 
-365 KIGPEVAEIM
+365 GPEVEEIM

-388 ILDSVDEAQ
+388 ILDSVDDAQ
-397 EEPTALETEEIREMS
+397 EEPTDLETEKIREVS

>member
-70 NTIEKE
+70 NAIEKE

-87 KMDDRDMVSADSS
+87 KMDDRAVVSDDSS
-100 LYIVTQVD
+100 LSIVTQLD
-108 SVVSDEM
+108 SVVSEEM
-115 EESSIEVKNEI
+115 
-126 IEDKEES
+126 EES
-133 ITEEVQE
+133 ITEEVLE

-146 SVEISNSDTFSFT
+146 SVEISNPDTFSYT
-159 EDTSDVEGPLPTVM
+159 EDTSDVEGTLPTEMEEVVSEEIVSPIEEPISIEM
-173 EEVIPDDGSTPI
+173 EEVISEEEPTMEEALPTKEEEVIPDDGSTPI
-185 EDLLSIEGKEV
+185 
-196 VSEDTAPTEME
+196 
-207 DTIPEETT
+207 
-215 PPEDPLSIEMEETIP
+215 EDPLSIEMEETIP

-237 EESFPMVA
+237 EESFPMVD

-257 VSVEEPM
+257 VSEVEPM

-269 TQEKIDETPSSTV
+269 TQEKIDETPSSIV

-312 ILEEEDTPSE
+312 ILEEEVTPSE

-330 EEVEEPL
+330 EEVVEPL
-337 VEAKEEEEIDAPME
+337 VAAKEEEEI
-351 SSEKVSEPLMETLE
+351 
-365 KIGPEVAEIM
+365 GPEVEEIM
-375 PDSTYESFDAENP
+375 PDSIYEGFDAEKQ

-397 EEPTALETEEIREMS
+397 EEPTDLETEEIIDVS

>member
-1 MKHNS
+1 M
-6 FGCGVLSIVSRSDY
+6 SRSDY

-70 NTIEKE
+70 NAIEKE

-87 KMDDRDMVSADSS
+87 KMDDRAVVSDDSS
-100 LYIVTQVD
+100 LSIVTQLD
-108 SVVSDEM
+108 SVVSEEM
-115 EESSIEVKNEI
+115 
-126 IEDKEES
+126 EES
-133 ITEEVQE
+133 ITEEVLE

-146 SVEISNSDTFSFT
+146 SVEISNSDTFSYT
-159 EDTSDVEGPLPTVM
+159 EDTSDVEGTLPTEMEEVVSEEIVSPIEEPISIEM
-173 EEVIPDDGSTPI
+173 EEVISEEEPIMEEALPTKEEEVIPDDGSTPI
-185 EDLLSIEGKEV
+185 EDS
-196 VSEDTAPTEME
+196 
-207 DTIPEETT
+207 
-215 PPEDPLSIEMEETIP
+215 LSIEMEETIP
-230 DEVIHSI
+230 DEVMHSI
-237 EESFPMVA
+237 EESFPMVD

-257 VSVEEPM
+257 VSEVEPM

-269 TQEKIDETPSSTV
+269 TQEKIDETPSSIV

-312 ILEEEDTPSE
+312 ILEEEVTPSE

-330 EEVEEPL
+330 EEVVEPL
-337 VEAKEEEEIDAPME
+337 VAAKEEEEI
-351 SSEKVSEPLMETLE
+351 
-365 KIGPEVAEIM
+365 GPEVEEIM
-375 PDSTYESFDAENP
+375 PDSTYESFDEENP

-397 EEPTALETEEIREMS
+397 EEPTALETEEIREVS

>member
-70 NTIEKE
+70 NAIEKE

-87 KMDDRDMVSADSS
+87 KMDDRAVVSDDSS
-100 LYIVTQVD
+100 LSIVTQLD
-108 SVVSDEM
+108 SVVSEEM
-115 EESSIEVKNEI
+115 
-126 IEDKEES
+126 EES
-133 ITEEVQE
+133 ITEEVLE

-146 SVEISNSDTFSFT
+146 SVEISNSDTFSYT
-159 EDTSDVEGPLPTVM
+159 EDTSDVEGPLPTEMEEVVSEEIVSPIEEPISIEM
-173 EEVIPDDGSTPI
+173 EEVISEEEPIMEEALPTKEEEVVPDDGSTPI
-185 EDLLSIEGKEV
+185 
-196 VSEDTAPTEME
+196 
-207 DTIPEETT
+207 
-215 PPEDPLSIEMEETIP
+215 EDPLSIEMEETIP

-245 ETPSEEMAVVEE
+245 ETPSEEMSVVEE
-257 VSVEEPM
+257 VSEVEPM

-269 TQEKIDETPSSTV
+269 TQEKIDETPSSIV

-312 ILEEEDTPSE
+312 ILEEEVTPSE

-330 EEVEEPL
+330 EEVVEPL
-337 VEAKEEEEIDAPME
+337 VAAKEEEEI
-351 SSEKVSEPLMETLE
+351 
-365 KIGPEVAEIM
+365 GPEVEEIM
-375 PDSTYESFDAENP
+375 PDSTYESFDAEKQ

-397 EEPTALETEEIREMS
+397 EEPTAFETEEIREVS

>member
-70 NTIEKE
+70 NAIEKE

-87 KMDDRDMVSADSS
+87 KMDDRAVVSDDSS
-100 LYIVTQVD
+100 LSIVTQLD
-108 SVVSDEM
+108 SVVSEEM
-115 EESSIEVKNEI
+115 
-126 IEDKEES
+126 EES
-133 ITEEVQE
+133 ITEEVLE

-146 SVEISNSDTFSFT
+146 SVEISNSDTFSYT
-159 EDTSDVEGPLPTVM
+159 EDTSDVEGTLPTEMEEVVSEEIVSPIEEPISIEM
-173 EEVIPDDGSTPI
+173 EEVISEEEPIMEEALPTKEEEVIPDDGSTPI
-185 EDLLSIEGKEV
+185 
-196 VSEDTAPTEME
+196 
-207 DTIPEETT
+207 
-215 PPEDPLSIEMEETIP
+215 EDPLSIEMEETIP

-245 ETPSEEMAVVEE
+245 ETPSEEMSVVEE
-257 VSVEEPM
+257 VSEVEPM

-269 TQEKIDETPSSTV
+269 TQEKIDETPSSIV

-312 ILEEEDTPSE
+312 ILEEEVTPSE
-322 DVEVVLPE
+322 DVEVVLP
-330 EEVEEPL
+330 
-337 VEAKEEEEIDAPME
+337 EEEEIDAPME
-351 SSEKVSEPLMETLE
+351 SSEKVSEPLLETME
-365 KIGPEVAEIM
+365 KIGQEVAEIM
-375 PDSTYESFDAENP
+375 PDSTYESFDAEKQ

-397 EEPTALETEEIREMS
+397 EEPTALETEEIREVS

>member
-1 MKHNS
+1 M
-6 FGCGVLSIVSRSDY
+6 SRSDY

-70 NTIEKE
+70 NAIEKE

-87 KMDDRDMVSADSS
+87 KMDDRAVVSDDSS
-100 LYIVTQVD
+100 LSIVTQLD
-108 SVVSDEM
+108 SVVSEEM
-115 EESSIEVKNEI
+115 
-126 IEDKEES
+126 EES
-133 ITEEVQE
+133 ITEEVLE

-146 SVEISNSDTFSFT
+146 SVEISNSDTFSYT
-159 EDTSDVEGPLPTVM
+159 EDTSDVEGTLPTEMEEVVSEEIVSPIEEPISIEM
-173 EEVIPDDGSTPI
+173 EEVISEEEPTMEEALPTKEEEVIPDDGSTPI
-185 EDLLSIEGKEV
+185 
-196 VSEDTAPTEME
+196 
-207 DTIPEETT
+207 
-215 PPEDPLSIEMEETIP
+215 EDPLSIEMEETIP

-237 EESFPMVA
+237 EESFPMVD

-257 VSVEEPM
+257 VSEVEPM

-269 TQEKIDETPSSTV
+269 TQEKIDETPSSIV

-312 ILEEEDTPSE
+312 ILEEEVTPSE

-330 EEVEEPL
+330 EEVVEPL
-337 VEAKEEEEIDAPME
+337 VAAKEEEEI
-351 SSEKVSEPLMETLE
+351 
-365 KIGPEVAEIM
+365 GPEVEEIM
-375 PDSTYESFDAENP
+375 PDSTYESFDEENP

-397 EEPTALETEEIREMS
+397 EEPTALETEEIREVS

>member
-70 NTIEKE
+70 NAIEKE

-87 KMDDRDMVSADSS
+87 KMDDRAVVSDDSS
-100 LYIVTQVD
+100 LSIVTQLD
-108 SVVSDEM
+108 SVVSEEM
-115 EESSIEVKNEI
+115 
-126 IEDKEES
+126 EES
-133 ITEEVQE
+133 ITEEVLE

-146 SVEISNSDTFSFT
+146 SVEISNSDTFSYT
-159 EDTSDVEGPLPTVM
+159 EDTSDVEGPLPTEMEEVVSEEIVSPIEEPISIEM
-173 EEVIPDDGSTPI
+173 EEVISEEEPTKEEALPTKEEEVIPDDGSTPI
-185 EDLLSIEGKEV
+185 
-196 VSEDTAPTEME
+196 
-207 DTIPEETT
+207 
-215 PPEDPLSIEMEETIP
+215 EDPLSIEMEETIP

-245 ETPSEEMAVVEE
+245 ETPSEEMSVVEE
-257 VSVEEPM
+257 VSEVEPM

-269 TQEKIDETPSSTV
+269 TQEKIDETPSSIV

-312 ILEEEDTPSE
+312 ILEEDDTPSE
-322 DVEVVLPE
+322 DVEVVLP
-330 EEVEEPL
+330 
-337 VEAKEEEEIDAPME
+337 EEEEIDAPME
-351 SSEKVSEPLMETLE
+351 SSEKVSEPLLETMEE
-365 KIGPEVAEIM
+365 IGPEVEEIM
-375 PDSTYESFDAENP
+375 PDSTYESFDEENP

-397 EEPTALETEEIREMS
+397 EEPTALETEEIRAVS

>member
-70 NTIEKE
+70 NAIEKE

-87 KMDDRDMVSADSS
+87 KMDDRAVVSDDSS
-100 LYIVTQVD
+100 LSIVTQLD
-108 SVVSDEM
+108 SVVSEEM
-115 EESSIEVKNEI
+115 
-126 IEDKEES
+126 EES
-133 ITEEVQE
+133 ITEEVLE

-146 SVEISNSDTFSFT
+146 SVEISNSDTFSYT
-159 EDTSDVEGPLPTVM
+159 EDTSDVEGPLPTEMEEVVSEEIVSPIEEPISIEM
-173 EEVIPDDGSTPI
+173 EKVISEEEPTMEEALPTKEEEVIPDDGSTPI
-185 EDLLSIEGKEV
+185 
-196 VSEDTAPTEME
+196 
-207 DTIPEETT
+207 
-215 PPEDPLSIEMEETIP
+215 EDPLSIEMEETIP

-237 EESFPMVA
+237 EESFPMVD
-245 ETPSEEMAVVEE
+245 ETSSEEMAVVEE
-257 VSVEEPM
+257 VSEVEPM

-269 TQEKIDETPSSTV
+269 NQEKIDETPSSIV

-312 ILEEEDTPSE
+312 ILEEEVTPSE

-330 EEVEEPL
+330 EEVVEPL
-337 VEAKEEEEIDAPME
+337 VAAKEEEEI
-351 SSEKVSEPLMETLE
+351 
-365 KIGPEVAEIM
+365 GPEVEEIM
-375 PDSTYESFDAENP
+375 PDSTYESFDAEKQ

-397 EEPTALETEEIREMS
+397 EEPTALETEEIREVS

-424 IPGSDIRVE
+424 IPGSDIMVE

>member
-70 NTIEKE
+70 NAIEKE

-87 KMDDRDMVSADSS
+87 KMDDRAVVSDDSS
-100 LYIVTQVD
+100 LSIVTQLD
-108 SVVSDEM
+108 SVVSEEM
-115 EESSIEVKNEI
+115 
-126 IEDKEES
+126 EES
-133 ITEEVQE
+133 ITEEVLE

-146 SVEISNSDTFSFT
+146 SVEISNSDTFSYT
-159 EDTSDVEGPLPTVM
+159 EDTSDVEGTLPTEMEEVVSEEIVSPIEEPISIEM
-173 EEVIPDDGSTPI
+173 EEVISEEEPIMEEALPTKEEEVIPDDGSTPI
-185 EDLLSIEGKEV
+185 
-196 VSEDTAPTEME
+196 
-207 DTIPEETT
+207 
-215 PPEDPLSIEMEETIP
+215 EDPLSIEMEETIP

-237 EESFPMVA
+237 EESFPMID

-257 VSVEEPM
+257 VSEVEPM

-269 TQEKIDETPSSTV
+269 TQEKIDETPSSIV

-312 ILEEEDTPSE
+312 ILEEEVTPSE

-330 EEVEEPL
+330 EE
-337 VEAKEEEEIDAPME
+337 EIDAPME
-351 SSEKVSEPLMETLE
+351 SSEEVSEPLLETMEE
-365 KIGPEVAEIM
+365 IGPEVEEIM
-375 PDSTYESFDAENP
+375 PDSTYESFDAEKQ

-397 EEPTALETEEIREMS
+397 EEPTALETEEIREVS
-412 KTAVIEEKSGEI
+412 KTAVIEEKCGEI